1 MMVRKFRVFIP
12 VTLAILGMTTTWAE
26 DAIVFQPRL
35 FGGMGNYSLA
45 SGDFDLKVT
54 TVDGGTIRSKG
65 SATLDWYG
73 NSKLQD
79 VSPILGV
86 GGTLGW
92 GKFFGDI
99 YYQSTALARS
109 HGSDQLAA
117 TITDHPDIPDGT
129 EYRANYGEVDFR
141 HEDWALSLGYALTS
155 NWSLFAGYKGGKT
168 HWDQHLTQQL
178 FAPATTAAFYT
189 EIDSLDGKF
198 EQDGP
203 FIGVAFSYPLGG
215 GTLTLRGAYAY
226 LDGEYAWKGQAK
238 SAATGEVFQRST
250 IKLDGNSDGY
260 SLGMSWTKQLE
271 DNLGLSLGAAYHWYD
286 FDMSG
291 SGSAGLE
298 GSPGGISNL
307 QFSGG
312 TLTERLFTAT
322 ASLLYTF

>member
-1 MMVRKFRVFIP
+1 MKVRKFRVFIP
-12 VTLAILGMTTTWAE
+12 AALAILGVTTSWAE
-26 DAIVFQPRL
+26 DALVFQPRL

-54 TVDGGTIRSKG
+54 TVDGGTVRTKG

-79 VSPILGV
+79 VSPILGL

-109 HGSDQLAA
+109 HGSAFGVTTFPDQSQLLA
-117 TITDHPDIPDGT
+117 HF
-129 EYRANYGEVDFR
+129 GEVDFR
-141 HEDWALSLGYALTS
+141 HEDWALSLGYALNS
-155 NWSLFAGYKGGKT
+155 NWSLFGGYKGGKT
-168 HWDQHLTQQL
+168 QWDQQATQQGFL
-178 FAPATTAAFYT
+178 PGATTPLFT
-189 EIDSLDGKF
+189 EIDSLDGRF

-298 GSPGGISNL
+298 GSPGGISDL